1 MRRSRSQPNLSLT
14 PTRIPMKTT
23 HLLLCALMLLP
34 ASAIAQQ
41 HGPGAGMAGQHH
53 STAVSVRDELMNQFN
68 MSMRKFIALAE
79 AMPAERFTWKPQAEA
94 MVAGHVYAHVANY
107 NYYYPQSAMGVAAP
121 AALKLD
127 TLEAMRDKAQIVAL
141 LKASAEHVRK
151 SVAAMD
157 AEKLDKGTKL
167 YGRDVPTWA
176 VLVQLVAHM
185 NEHLGQSIA
194 YARANNVIP
203 PWSQ

>member
-1 MRRSRSQPNLSLT
+1 MT

-23 HLLLCALMLLP
+23 RLLLCALALVP
-34 ASAIAQQ
+34 AAASAQQ
-41 HGPGAGMAGQHH
+41 HSHEGQHH

-79 AMPAERFTWKPQAEA
+79 AMPADKFTWKPQAEA
-94 MVAGHVYAHVANY
+94 MVVGHVYAHVANY

-194 YARANNVIP
+194 YARANNVVP